1 MLARALYFE
10 KHKVQTGWTGLTA
23 ETSEDQ
29 VEVQSL
35 GKQDTELSGSPAV
48 THGSFLWNTFPIVC
62 DV

>member
-1 MLARALYFE
+1 MLTRALYCK
-10 KHKVQTGWTGLTA
+10 KHKGQTGWTCLTA

-35 GKQDTELSGSPAV
+35 GKQDTELSGSCAA
-48 THGSFLWNTFPIVC
+48 THGSFLWDTLPIIY

>member
-1 MLARALYFE
+1 MLAWALHFE
-10 KHKVQTGWTGLTA
+10 KHKVQTGWTCLAA

-35 GKQDTELSGSPAV
+35 GKQDTELSGSPYCDPWEPPV
-48 THGSFLWNTFPIVC
+48 DTLPIVC